1 MCFTGMKPRLSS
13 PDIFLCSNSCVS
25 PAAVFGDI
33 VPIDKITSLALIEE
47 IKVWQVALG
56 AVCCTDSP
64 ESHCK

>member
-1 MCFTGMKPRLSS
+1 M
-13 PDIFLCSNSCVS
+13 S

-64 ESHCK
+64 ESHGK